1 MGGKNHNQN
10 NSASSVTQNV
20 SSTDNVG
27 RVSSTSTA
35 IPTGNSLSSGEGTMS
50 QVLQIVEKKIR
61 NLEKRK
67 VKLDGYRDDKDK
79 GKALDQDQKAAV
91 AKYGEVLGNLEFAK
105 ELTTLFKTMALDEE
119 KAKKKQL
126 KKENQERH
134 IAEIKKVASTLEIKE
149 LVGLISTPKV
159 YTGLSNGEHGLPHL
173 TQEQIDSL
181 EEFGRLITLRR
192 SDYVNKNEYEKSL
205 LTSATHISLVISG
218 DGKQFGK
225 TTYKELY
232 NTLEKIR
239 DSKYFEQKTPIEDS
253 TSFEGSKALSDVSE
267 PVPSA
272 ASGSSF
278 ELMESGFKLE
288 Y

>member
-20 SSTDNVG
+20 SSSDNVG

-35 IPTGNSLSSGEGTMS
+35 TPTGNSHSSGEGTMS

-67 VKLDGYRDDKDK
+67 AKLDGYRDDKDK
-79 GKALDQDQKAAV
+79 GKVLDQDQKAAV

-149 LVGLISTPKV
+149 LVSLISTPKV
-159 YTGLSNGEHGLPHL
+159 YSGLSNGENGLPKL

-181 EEFGRLITLRR
+181 EGFGRLITLRR

-218 DGKQFGK
+218 DGKQYGK

-239 DSKYFEQKTPIEDS
+239 DSKYFEQKTPVEDS
-253 TSFEGSKALSDVSE
+253 TSLEGSKALPDVSE

-278 ELMESGFKLE
+278 ELMDSGFKLD